1 MKIVEKHFENAEKQ
15 AVFGV
20 KREKAERIS
29 ELVRIIG
36 EIVVDAV
43 SDEQK
48 EIDYVIE
55 AIEDLKDGTG
65 DPEVLTHAQSTLKA
79 LKKSSKALFS
89 FFNTLEIESNN
100 ADIDAE
106 IAQVKADKADA
117 ERIGELEAEKKE
129 ARKELVEEFERRIRV
144 LDSNEGEIAELARK
158 KMRKSGEDA
167 EKEERLRTALEEA
180 KRRNGH
186 A

>member
-1 MKIVEKHFENAEKQ
+1 M
-15 AVFGV
+15 
-20 KREKAERIS
+20 
-29 ELVRIIG
+29 
-36 EIVVDAV
+36 
-43 SDEQK
+43 
-48 EIDYVIE
+48 
-55 AIEDLKDGTG
+55 
-65 DPEVLTHAQSTLKA
+65 
-79 LKKSSKALFS
+79 
-89 FFNTLEIESNN
+89 
-100 ADIDAE
+100 
-106 IAQVKADKADA
+106 KADKADA